1 MSQAS
6 DRERLASRVDDL
18 RDEVVTFCAALV
30 KSDSQ
35 NPPGDT
41 AAIAE
46 MIENRLRDVPGVELR
61 RIVAKEPAV
70 NLVVTMSGAGPG
82 RRLVFNGHLDT
93 FPVGDAAAWS
103 TPPLGGTI
111 ENGRIYGRGASDMK
125 AGIAASVMA
134 FQLLAEFRDSWSGE
148 VVLALVGD
156 EETGGVWGTQYLL
169 ANVKEAV
176 GDAMINGDAG
186 SPRVARIGEKG
197 NLWVKVDAT
206 GMPNHGAHVH
216 LGRNAIETL
225 WTALEPILALRDA
238 PCPLPHNI
246 AETIRAAKPISEPLS
261 GDGESDTLQR
271 ITVNLGRIEGGLNIN
286 TIPDAASALLDI
298 RLPPGVAIAEI
309 QARVAAALDPLPN
322 VAWEV
327 LSACE
332 PNWTDP
338 DHELV
343 RLIGDNARAATGK
356 SVAINLRPGF
366 SDARF
371 YRQNGVPSVV
381 YGVAANNM
389 GGADEY
395 ATIEDLHAV
404 FAVHTLTAFDYLS
417 TAS

>member
-1 MSQAS
+1 M
-6 DRERLASRVDDL
+6 LCTL
-18 RDEVVTFCAALV
+18 
-30 KSDSQ
+30 
-35 NPPGDT
+35 
-41 AAIAE
+41 
-46 MIENRLRDVPGVELR
+46 
-61 RIVAKEPAV
+61 
-70 NLVVTMSGAGPG
+70 
-82 RRLVFNGHLDT
+82 
-93 FPVGDAAAWS
+93 
-103 TPPLGGTI
+103 
-111 ENGRIYGRGASDMK
+111 
-125 AGIAASVMA
+125 
-134 FQLLAEFRDSWSGE
+134 
-148 VVLALVGD
+148 
-156 EETGGVWGTQYLL
+156 
-169 ANVKEAV
+169 
-176 GDAMINGDAG
+176 
-186 SPRVARIGEKG
+186 
-197 NLWVKVDAT
+197 
-206 GMPNHGAHVH
+206 PN
-216 LGRNAIETL
+216 
-225 WTALEPILALRDA
+225 
-238 PCPLPHNI
+238 NI
-246 AETIRAAKPISEPLS
+246 AETSRMAKPISEPLS

-371 YRQNGVPSVV
+371 YRQIGVPSVV